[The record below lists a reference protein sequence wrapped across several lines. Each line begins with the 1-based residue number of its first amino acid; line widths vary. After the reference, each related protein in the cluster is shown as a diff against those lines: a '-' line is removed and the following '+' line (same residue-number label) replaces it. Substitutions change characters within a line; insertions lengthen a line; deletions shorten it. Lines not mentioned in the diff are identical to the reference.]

1 MILVHSVGSTYN
13 QSNQATKAINYA
25 KNPARFRAAFYAI
38 RSTMVAR
45 NRRLCQF
52 VASAV
57 ARSVSWLR
65 FLGRLTRRLGL
76 LNLRRLNRRLIA
88 PSFGRLLWALRL
100 RQHLRHIRVLG
111 IVRILLLAPASSVAF
126 TTTIL
131 PFPFP
136 VLKTEKFGTAVTNPS
151 SPVFS

>member
-13 QSNQATKAINYA
+13 QSNQTTKAINYA
-25 KNPARFRAAFYAI
+25 KDPARFRAAFYAI

-76 LNLRRLNRRLIA
+76 LNLRRLIRRLITL
-88 PSFGRLLWALRL
+88 SFGQLSWGLRL
-100 RQHLRHIRVLG
+100 RRHLRRIRVLG
-111 IVRILLLAPASSVAF
+111 IVRILFLGPTGGLNNNDFAVS
-126 TTTIL
+126 
-131 PFPFP
+131 FPS
-136 VLKTEKFGTAVTNPS
+136 LED
-151 SPVFS
+151 